1 MQAEEISAN
10 REFGAMGLTS
20 LLSLELRNRLE
31 RALGRALP
39 ATLAWNYPT
48 IAALSTHLA
57 GEARAASAPPKPEPQ
72 TEPGAVGKR
81 LAAVSAISDA
91 DALIA
96 LRQRGG
102 RA

>member
-1 MQAEEISAN
+1 
-10 REFGAMGLTS
+10 MGLTS

-48 IAALSTHLA
+48 IAALSKHLA
-57 GEARAASAPPKPEPQ
+57 GEAGGHLPRQAGTTDRTGRGGRTAR
-72 TEPGAVGKR
+72 GGFV
-81 LAAVSAISDA
+81 ISDA
-91 DALIA
+91 DALSA
-96 LRQRGG
+96 LRQRRR

>member
-1 MQAEEISAN
+1 MAATLKMQAGEIAPD

-57 GEARAASAPPKPEPQ
+57 GEAGAAICPSQAG
-72 TEPGAVGKR
+72 T
-81 LAAVSAISDA
+81 SD
-91 DALIA
+91 
-96 LRQRGG
+96 RTQRGE
-102 RA
+102 

>member
-1 MQAEEISAN
+1 MAATLKMQAEEISAN

-57 GEARAASAPPKPEPQ
+57 GEARAASAPQ
-72 TEPGAVGKR
+72 AGT
-81 LAAVSAISDA
+81 SD
-91 DALIA
+91 
-96 LRQRGG
+96 RTRRGG
-102 RA
+102 QTACRGLGDFRC